1 MAQPVDDRTSTLN
14 REIEQRALVASARD
28 PSADLYHVGP
38 ADLLEVS
45 VFGADALSGTFR
57 VDGQGRLPMPLLGP
71 VDATGL
77 TTAEL
82 EASLEKRLT
91 EKYMKDPHVSIQVA
105 EMQSHAVS
113 VLGAVGQPGVYQIQ
127 GRKTLLEVLAMA
139 QGLSPEAGGTIVVVR
154 PRDRGAHAA
163 AAPAPGASGAGMRA
177 DSTAVMAASTPGASP
192 PLDGGGEAEG
202 SVTEV
207 DLNSLLDEGGMN
219 RNLVVQAGDIIQ
231 VRPAGMV
238 YVVGEVNRPGGF
250 TVSPGEPMT
259 ALQAIAL
266 AQGLGRTAQAG
277 SSMIVRPGPDGGRIE
292 IPVDLDAVLGGDE
305 PPPELQARDVLFVP
319 NDETKAFG
327 LGVVSAL
334 VRMVTFRGLIY

>member
-1 MAQPVDDRTSTLN
+1 
-14 REIEQRALVASARD
+14 
-28 PSADLYHVGP
+28 
-38 ADLLEVS
+38 
-45 VFGADALSGTFR
+45 
-57 VDGQGRLPMPLLGP
+57 
-71 VDATGL
+71 
-77 TTAEL
+77 
-82 EASLEKRLT
+82 
-91 EKYMKDPHVSIQVA
+91 
-105 EMQSHAVS
+105 
-113 VLGAVGQPGVYQIQ
+113 
-127 GRKTLLEVLAMA
+127 
-139 QGLSPEAGGTIVVVR
+139 
-154 PRDRGAHAA
+154 
-163 AAPAPGASGAGMRA
+163 MRA